1 MQEAQIMTPKELREL
16 CAFRVRQFKRR
27 HGFQKAI
34 AQLDDETGLQARNTS
49 LLKRFTNLVAAFLSR
64 HA

>member
-1 MQEAQIMTPKELREL
+1 MQEVAMTPKELREL

-27 HGFQKAI
+27 HGFQKAM
-34 AQLDDETGLQARNTS
+34 AQLDDETRLQARNKG
-49 LLKRFTNLVAAFLSR
+49 LLKRFSSSVVKFLSR